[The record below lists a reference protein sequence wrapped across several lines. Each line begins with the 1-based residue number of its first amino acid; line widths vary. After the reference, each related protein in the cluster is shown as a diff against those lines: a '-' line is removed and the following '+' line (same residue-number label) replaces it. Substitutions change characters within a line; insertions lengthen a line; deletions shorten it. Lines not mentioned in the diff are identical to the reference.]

1 MTEERDIIS
10 ILLKALRELNQQL
23 PDERHIEVS
32 PDTTLFGM
40 GGVLDSLGLVT
51 LIMLVEEQI
60 ADELG
65 VELIIA
71 DEKAM
76 SLKNSPFRSVNTL
89 SDYVSQLLQKKQNA

>member
-1 MTEERDIIS
+1 MTEEIDIMPIV
-10 ILLKALRELNQQL
+10 LKALRKLNQQL

-40 GGVLDSLGLVT
+40 GGVLDSLGLVS
-51 LIMLVEEQI
+51 LIILVEEQV

-65 VELIIA
+65 VEVTIA

-89 SDYVSQLLQKKQNA
+89 SDYVCQLLRKKNA